1 VATKSWIYFHPFS
14 FSLKGGLGSVGVL
27 SLASEIIFMQSS
39 ILVSISFLK
48 RQIMISLS
56 GGKKE
61 GE

>member
-1 VATKSWIYFHPFS
+1 M
-14 FSLKGGLGSVGVL
+14 GVL